1 MRRAGIVFALGL
13 CVLPAAHG
21 ELILPLTPEIE
32 HALTPIDSIPTKQE
46 LEGDG
51 VFGSSTEAL
60 ENLVGYSQNKTLDF
74 GVRLRAIRALPHY
87 CPVGACAG
95 TVAHVALVAR
105 ITDETPVDGDGIA
118 SNDAGKRIL
127 ELRAAIEALGAA
139 NSGDPDDVL
148 LLLPFLSNPSRDLR
162 AAAAHALGDICDP
175 VALVPLRARRQVE
188 EGPSGVPHVLEAIA
202 DALRDL
208 DQCSP

>member
-21 ELILPLTPEIE
+21 ELILPLAPEIE

-46 LEGDG
+46 LEGSA
-51 VFGSSTEAL
+51 VFGSSEGAL
-60 ENLVGYSQNKTLDF
+60 AGLVEIVENREDFDF
-74 GVRLRAIRALPHY
+74 GVRLRAIRALPQY
-87 CPVGACAG
+87 CPAGACAG
-95 TVAHVALVAR
+95 TPAHVALDTLIR
-105 ITDETPVDGDGIA
+105 TLDPEDLPTLGHF
-118 SNDAGKRIL
+118 IL

-148 LLLPFLSNPSRDLR
+148 LLLPFLSNQSRDIR
-162 AAAAHALGDICDP
+162 AATAHALGDICDP
-175 VALVPLRARRQVE
+175 VAEVPLRARRQVE
-188 EGPSGVPHVLEAIA
+188 EGPSGVPHVLDAIE